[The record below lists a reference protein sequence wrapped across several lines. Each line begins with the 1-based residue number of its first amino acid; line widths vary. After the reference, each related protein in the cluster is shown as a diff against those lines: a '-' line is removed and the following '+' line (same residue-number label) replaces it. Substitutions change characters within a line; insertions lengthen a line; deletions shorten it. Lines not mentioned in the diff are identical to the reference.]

1 MTCENTLISLDNL
14 EFQYLAFSGET
25 FILALKIDYS
35 KMMIPLC
42 HREIFSIERK
52 DGVYKIRQF
61 AWLCFKK
68 TEVVN
73 NI

>member
-35 KMMIPLC
+35 KMMLPLC

-52 DGVYKIRQF
+52 DGV
-61 AWLCFKK
+61 
-68 TEVVN
+68 
-73 NI
+73 